1 MKQLGNAAWRAYRH
15 SWTGGLVLFELVGA
29 ALIARHSRTAHIWPF
44 LVWAACVPVVRLL
57 YLQGLH
63 ASRPMA
69 WTRRARLAYGI
80 AAWLFVFGVI
90 LAFSGAALV
99 LAVADIHGVLR
110 YLAAYA
116 GLWGAIP
123 AILVLAFFL
132 VLLVAA
138 LLVWLALT
146 TLAYTEAAVDPE
158 VGPLAAIRR
167 GLGAIKR
174 RSSTILGVAALQGL
188 FVFAALGG
196 QLFERSGIALAPMV
210 WPATLFGPVVLS
222 LFLTLAEAAR
232 SSRGCTSGFEP
243 LGHKP

>member
-15 SWTGGLVLFELVGA
+15 AWTGGLVVFELIGA

-44 LVWAACVPVVRLL
+44 LAWAACVPVVRLL

-63 ASRPMA
+63 GSRPMA
-69 WTRRARLAYGI
+69 WARRARLAYGI
-80 AAWLFVFGVI
+80 AAWLVFFGVI
-90 LAFSGAALV
+90 LAFSCAALF

-123 AILVLAFFL
+123 ATLVLAFFL

-146 TLAYTEAAVDPE
+146 TLAYAEAVLDPAVR
-158 VGPLAAIRR
+158 PLAAIRR
-167 GLGAIKR
+167 GLGALKR

-196 QLFERSGIALAPMV
+196 QLFERSGIALTPMV

-222 LFLTLAEAAR
+222 LFLALAKTAR
-232 SSRGCTSGFEP
+232 SSRGRKSRFEP
-243 LGHKP
+243 LDYKP